1 MFGPGCSL
9 LDVFFLMKR
18 NRIVV
23 MGFMGS
29 MPIAGVI
36 WQHIH
41 YVVGLQR
48 LGCDVYYIEDS
59 ARLPYNPQTFEV
71 NNEFVYAA
79 QGLDRLLKEFGF
91 KNHWGFCARYLPS
104 NPTAGLPLKRI
115 RQLYREADAILN
127 ICGTQEFN
135 DDLLVSDR
143 ILYIESDPGVE
154 QIKIDKRVKSTV
166 EYLRRHRALFTFG
179 ENIGTKDFPVLLHG
193 FNWLPT
199 RQPVVTDLWKSARS
213 PSRAAVFTTIA
224 NWSTSGLK
232 DIAWRGK
239 RYLWSKSREFLRF
252 ISAPKEAGETFE
264 MATNIDDSRTRRKFK
279 QNAWRLTSPLQ
290 MSVDYWLYRDYIQ
303 RSKGEFTVAKDQY
316 VRLNT
321 GWFSDR
327 SACYL
332 AAGRPVI
339 TQETGFTKNYG
350 GKLGLLSF
358 RTLDEIANAVK
369 RINADYTKP
378 SLAAYAL
385 AREVFEAETV
395 LKSIL
400 DRAGILGDGANP
412 SWSARDLNVESM
424 YRVCCVRKGH
434 LLMQIRTLIFKY
446 AV

>member
-1 MFGPGCSL
+1 
-9 LDVFFLMKR
+9 MKR
-18 NRIVV
+18 KRIVV

-48 LGCDVYYIEDS
+48 LGHDVYFIEDS
-59 ARLPYNPQTFEV
+59 ARLPYNPETFEV
-71 NNEFVYAA
+71 TDEFDYAA
-79 QGLDRLLKEFGF
+79 KVLSRLADEFDF
-91 KNHWGFCARYLPS
+91 KNRWAYCARYLAK
-104 NPTAGLPLKRI
+104 NPTAGLPLKKI

-127 ICGTQEFN
+127 VCGTQEFN
-135 DDLLVSDR
+135 NDLLVSDR
-143 ILYIESDPGVE
+143 ILYVESDPGVE
-154 QIKIDKRVKSTV
+154 QIKIDKGVKSTM

-179 ENIGTKDFPVLLHG
+179 ENVGTKSFPVPTHG
-193 FNWLPT
+193 FKWLAT
-199 RQPVVTDLWKSARS
+199 RQPVVTGFWKTRRS
-213 PSRAAVFTTIA
+213 PASAPVFTSVA

-232 DIAWRGK
+232 DISWRGE

-252 ISAPKEAGETFE
+252 VSAPAKAGETFE
-264 MATNIDDSRTRRKFK
+264 LATNIKDSKTRTKF
-279 QNAWRLTSPLQ
+279 QRNGWRLRCPLQ

-350 GKLGLLSF
+350 GKAGLLSF
-358 RTLDEIANAVK
+358 RSVGEIVDAVEEVNRDYANHS
-369 RINADYTKP
+369 R
-378 SLAAYAL
+378 AAYDI
-385 AREVFEAETV
+385 AREFFEAEKV

-400 DRAGILGDGANP
+400 DRAGI
-412 SWSARDLNVESM
+412 
-424 YRVCCVRKGH
+424 
-434 LLMQIRTLIFKY
+434 
-446 AV
+446 